1 MFKTVLHWNYQ
12 RTLHTHRQTDT
23 AFYSLGYPPNE
34 IHCSKPFSRIP
45 VLQSVINSGLISS
58 LPYYKSGQ
66 CLTHST
72 GSVSHCAPSQIWN
85 IIADNTF
92 PDLWA
97 GPDLTRDPTRKIEP
111 MSLGRWLSL
120 SGSLL
125 IWIETSVSM
134 NHNNTPLPSSLLPCL
149 VSVIAQHIF
158 LPVSCVCSV
167 QSEIQWKEK
176 LQTNLR
182 EVACSIF
189 AQKRACVKNL
199 FLSQSHSFSV

>member
-1 MFKTVLHWNYQ
+1 MG
-12 RTLHTHRQTDT
+12 
-23 AFYSLGYPPNE
+23 AFIQYPPNE

-92 PDLWA
+92 PNLWA
-97 GPDLTRDPTRKIEP
+97 AQISHKIKP
-111 MSLGRWLSL
+111 MSLSLRRWLSL

-134 NHNNTPLPSSLLPCL
+134 NHNNTLPPPPSHAWSQLLHNTY
-149 VSVIAQHIF
+149 SF
-158 LPVSCVCSV
+158 LCPVCVLCAIRNSMKGKV
-167 QSEIQWKEK
+167 
-176 LQTNLR
+176 TN
-182 EVACSIF
+182 
-189 AQKRACVKNL
+189 
-199 FLSQSHSFSV
+199 

>member
-1 MFKTVLHWNYQ
+1 MG
-12 RTLHTHRQTDT
+12 
-23 AFYSLGYPPNE
+23 AFIQYPPNE

-134 NHNNTPLPSSLLPCL
+134 NHNNTPPSSPPSHAWFQLLHNTY
-149 VSVIAQHIF
+149 SF
-158 LPVSCVCSV
+158 LCPVCVLCAIRNSMKGKV
-167 QSEIQWKEK
+167 
-176 LQTNLR
+176 TN
-182 EVACSIF
+182 
-189 AQKRACVKNL
+189 
-199 FLSQSHSFSV
+199 

>member
-1 MFKTVLHWNYQ
+1 MG
-12 RTLHTHRQTDT
+12 
-23 AFYSLGYPPNE
+23 AFIQYPPNE

-111 MSLGRWLSL
+111 MSLSLGRWLSL

-134 NHNNTPLPSSLLPCL
+134 NHNNTPPPPSSLPCL

-189 AQKRACVKNL
+189 AQKRALKTYFCLNL
-199 FLSQSHSFSV
+199 TLSVSRTLPKLPPLRLTT